1 VAGAVQVADASKPGG
16 GWPRPVADGNEGEP
30 VRQSRFESR
39 VAVVT
44 GGSNGIGR
52 AITEALAG
60 EGARVV
66 ICDLAD
72 SRYFAANPDVV
83 TVSGDVA
90 EHGLADRVIAEAVTR
105 WGRVDILVNDAASYP
120 DGTLLEMPPDAWDR
134 VFRVNVTGAF
144 MMMQAFARHCVS
156 ETGAVGAARA
166 APGGEAGLETA
177 GQPAGAVVNIST
189 GSARNP
195 RPGGAAY
202 SASKAA
208 VETMSKVFAMEL
220 GRHRIR
226 VNVVAPGYIDVREWS
241 DAYPDRAPDDLRA
254 TLVRSIP
261 LGRAGDPRDI
271 AEAVLFLAS
280 DAAANITGTVL
291 EVDGGSN
298 AGRYMLAARDGTG
311 HANDRG

>member
-1 VAGAVQVADASKPGG
+1 M
-16 GWPRPVADGNEGEP
+16 
-30 VRQSRFESR
+30 RQSRFDGR

-52 AITEALAG
+52 AITKALAD
-60 EGARVV
+60 EGARVL

-72 SRYFAANPDVV
+72 SGYFSGHQHVV
-83 TVSGDVA
+83 TVTGDVA
-90 EHGLADRVIAEAVTR
+90 ERGLADRVLAEAVSR
-105 WGRVDILVNDAASYP
+105 WGRADVLVNDAASYP
-120 DGTLLEMPPDAWDR
+120 DGSLLEMQADDWDR

-144 MMMQAFARHCVS
+144 MMMQAFARHRVGQA
-156 ETGAVGAARA
+156 TAAAGAAA
-166 APGGEAGLETA
+166 GGEPGA
-177 GQPAGAVVNIST
+177 AVVNIST

-220 GRHRIR
+220 GAHGIR

-241 DAYPDRAPDDLRA
+241 DAYPNRAPDELRA
-254 TLVRSIP
+254 ALVRSIP

-298 AGRYMLAARDGTG
+298 AGRFSLTA
-311 HANDRG
+311 HAGSGRGNDRG

>member
-1 VAGAVQVADASKPGG
+1 
-16 GWPRPVADGNEGEP
+16 
-30 VRQSRFESR
+30 VRQSRFDGR
-39 VAVVT
+39 VAIVT

-52 AITEALAG
+52 AITQALAA

-72 SRYFAANPDVV
+72 SGYFSGNPAVV
-83 TVSGDVA
+83 TVTGDVA
-90 EHGLADRVIAEAVTR
+90 DRRLADRVIGEAVSR
-105 WGRVDILVNDAASYP
+105 WGRADVLVNDAASYP
-120 DGTLLEMPPDAWDR
+120 DGTLLEMQADAWDR

-144 MMMQAFARHCVS
+144 MMTQAFARHR
-156 ETGAVGAARA
+156 VGQA
-166 APGGEAGLETA
+166 APGSAEAGPGA
-177 GQPAGAVVNIST
+177 GPGGAVVSIST

-220 GRHRIR
+220 GPHGIR
-226 VNVVAPGYIDVREWS
+226 VNVVSPGYIDVREWS
-241 DAYPDRAPDDLRA
+241 DAFPDRAPDELRA
-254 TLVRSIP
+254 ALVRSIP

-298 AGRYMLAARDGTG
+298 AGRYSLTA
-311 HANDRG
+311 HAGSGRGSDRG

>member
-1 VAGAVQVADASKPGG
+1 
-16 GWPRPVADGNEGEP
+16 
-30 VRQSRFESR
+30 VRQSRFDGR

-52 AITEALAG
+52 AITKALAD
-60 EGARVV
+60 EGARVL

-72 SRYFAANPDVV
+72 SGYFSDHPHVV
-83 TVSGDVA
+83 TVTGDVA
-90 EHGLADRVIAEAVTR
+90 EHGLADRVLAEAVSR
-105 WGRVDILVNDAASYP
+105 WGRADVLVNDAASYP
-120 DGTLLEMPPDAWDR
+120 DGSLLEMQADAWDR

-144 MMMQAFARHCVS
+144 MMMQAFARHR
-156 ETGAVGAARA
+156 VGQATARA
-166 APGGEAGLETA
+166 AAGAAAGGEPSA
-177 GQPAGAVVNIST
+177 AVVNIST

-220 GRHRIR
+220 GAHGIR

-241 DAYPDRAPDDLRA
+241 DAYPNRAPDELRA
-254 TLVRSIP
+254 ALVRSIP

-298 AGRYMLAARDGTG
+298 AGRYALTA
-311 HANDRG
+311 HAGSGRSNDHRG

>member
-1 VAGAVQVADASKPGG
+1 M
-16 GWPRPVADGNEGEP
+16 
-30 VRQSRFESR
+30 RQSRFTGQ

-52 AITEALAG
+52 AITEALAA

-72 SRYFAANPDVV
+72 SGYFAGNPAVV
-83 TVSGDVA
+83 TITGDVA
-90 EHGLADRVIAEAVTR
+90 ERGLADRVIADAVTR
-105 WGRVDILVNDAASYP
+105 WGRVDVLVNDAASYP

-144 MMMQAFARHCVS
+144 MMMQAFARHAVS
-156 ETGAVGAARA
+156 QARPGRSDAAEA
-166 APGGEAGLETA
+166 AEAAEA
-177 GQPAGAVVNIST
+177 AVVNIST

-220 GRHRIR
+220 GPHRIR
-226 VNVVAPGYIDVREWS
+226 VNVVAPGYIDVRGWS

-254 TLVRSIP
+254 ALVRSIP

-271 AEAVLFLAS
+271 AGAVLFLAS
-280 DAAANITGTVL
+280 AAAANITGTVL

-298 AGRYMLAARDGTG
+298 AGRYSLAAHVGTG
-311 HANDRG
+311 QANDRG